1 MSILH
6 WVCHKSF
13 KKNNVKNIARSKS
26 DFNYDSNYSF
36 YRFYKEYDEFKETLL
51 DSKYSRI
58 KEFNKLF
65 IKFEALKPK
74 NPKTQLKKERIMKN
88 VYELYENYYSA
99 DKKDYDAGDVL
110 IEAKKKEFNYKQFE
124 LFDETDER
132 PKLDEETKKN
142 FKEIENREKGVDKR
156 GFIKYFSYEP
166 ITLVNKL
173 LDQNIIHSCHDR

>member
-1 MSILH
+1 
-6 WVCHKSF
+6 
-13 KKNNVKNIARSKS
+13 
-26 DFNYDSNYSF
+26 
-36 YRFYKEYDEFKETLL
+36 
-51 DSKYSRI
+51 
-58 KEFNKLF
+58 
-65 IKFEALKPK
+65 
-74 NPKTQLKKERIMKN
+74 MKN

-99 DKKDYDAGDVL
+99 DKKDYDDGDVL